1 MSDRQ
6 SRVVRVEVVYARRDE
21 QVLIALEV
29 EDGATVRQAVERSG
43 IRQRFPEIDLA
54 RMSVGIFSRVT
65 GLGTR
70 LADGDRVEIYRPLRV
85 DPKEVRRKK
94 AKPLKARPER

>member
-1 MSDRQ
+1 MLRI
-6 SRVVRVEVVYARRDE
+6 EVVYARRDE
-21 QVLIALEV
+21 QVLIALEL
-29 EDGATVRQAVERSG
+29 EEGASVRQAVERSG

-54 RMSVGIFSRVT
+54 RMSVGIFGRVT
-65 GLGTR
+65 GLDTR
-70 LADGDRVEIYRPLRV
+70 LADGDRVEIYRPLLV